1 MLSKYQTEMV
11 DVETAIRLTFL
22 VMAPLFWT
30 LLSRGERL
38 LSSIPLSANDGCTE
52 SDGSHARG
60 FRLPK
65 SISVFAKLFGETY
78 HEPDRLII
86 HHFAGMERASGG

>member
-30 LLSRGERL
+30 PS
-38 LSSIPLSANDGCTE
+38 
-52 SDGSHARG
+52 
-60 FRLPK
+60 F
-65 SISVFAKLFGETY
+65 
-78 HEPDRLII
+78 
-86 HHFAGMERASGG
+86 